1 MSNKKENFRPKGF
14 DPEDVKKYSSNKSD
28 FYNEAIIEKLE
39 TMELVYPEILKE
51 KQVLYKNR
59 KEIYDSEIKII
70 QKLKKR
76 LKQLERETEFEK
88 KELDKLKNEIE
99 NYSEVVKENEENKKN
114 QQQLIK
120 ENEDALKKE
129 CEYIIRVVYN
139 HEWDKVTYKVTL
151 NHIKDTKAFE
161 TFKEF
166 KDKYLIEYFEKNC
179 IPNRSMIWNNV
190 SKKPDVVSAEDVE
203 RIKNFI
209 INEIH

>member
-59 KEIYDSEIKII
+59 KEIYDSEIEII

-120 ENEDALKKE
+120 ENEDKLKEE
-129 CEYIIRVVYN
+129 CEFIIRMVYN
-139 HEWDKVTYKVTL
+139 YEWDKDIYKVTL
-151 NHIKDTKAFE
+151 KHIKDTKAFE

-166 KDKYLIEYFEKNC
+166 KDKYLIEFIEKNC
-179 IPNRSMIWNNV
+179 IPNRSMIYNNA

-203 RIKNFI
+203 RIKDFI
-209 INEIH
+209 NKI